1 MPVFYSKKPIL
12 NSLHRGMAFS
22 VLHSVRS
29 IDKGKPPH
37 ANIFPTLH
45 QALRYSN
52 QNLLSIP
59 YDISDICATHNMC
72 LISGCKANTQ
82 VLLTS
87 I

>member
-1 MPVFYSKKPIL
+1 MT
-12 NSLHRGMAFS
+12 S

-45 QALRYSN
+45 QAVQYSN

-59 YDISDICATHNMC
+59 RDISDIPAMHNMC
-72 LISGCKANTQ
+72 LIAGWKTNTQ
-82 VLLTS
+82 VVGQTVK
-87 I
+87 